1 MEETLTYMV
10 AMLVRLLVSYSPPYC
25 ILLDGVSMCLTND
38 AYLWTNGFRNS
49 ILLGGGGLTLIRC
62 PLIFQIDCFGGHK

>member
-10 AMLVRLLVSYSPPYC
+10 AMLVRLLVNYSPSSYC

-38 AYLWTNGFRNS
+38 ASCGQMVLEIQYW
-49 ILLGGGGLTLIRC
+49 
-62 PLIFQIDCFGGHK
+62 PK